1 MVSDSKRKG
10 SAGETI
16 TAYRFLTNGAN
27 VYIPV
32 QTGKRDLGVELWQ
45 GKFFGVQVKGSGK
58 PIKETSRKQKRYR
71 FSFKKS
77 AAEVYDKNIVQIFA
91 LCALDKALICFIRN
105 DGDKVHFNI
114 SDDSFTKQL
123 ENESYATLLKGL
135 NNDD

>member
-1 MVSDSKRKG
+1 M
-10 SAGETI
+10 
-16 TAYRFLTNGAN
+16 
-27 VYIPV
+27 
-32 QTGKRDLGVELWQ
+32 VELWQ

-91 LCALDKALICFIRN
+91 LCALDKELICFIRN

-123 ENESYATLLKGL
+123 ENESYAALLKGL

>member
-1 MVSDSKRKG
+1 MAGDAKIKG
-10 SAGETI
+10 RAAELI
-16 TAYRFLTNGAN
+16 VAYRFLMYGMN
-27 VYIPV
+27 VYLPA
-32 QTGKRDLGVELWQ
+32 QSGKRDLVVELWK

-58 PIKETSRKQKRYR
+58 PLKETNRKQQRYR

-91 LCALDKALICFIRN
+91 LCALDKELICFIRN

-123 ENESYATLLKGL
+123 ENESYAALLKGL